1 VSVAPVAAAADGAVS
16 SPRGDDRLADRR
28 GLSRG
33 GHIEDRD
40 PSTISR
46 NLTLLRQQGFV
57 IPRRQGQ
64 MKYYSLDIAR
74 IEEAFA
80 DFVRFLREAK
90 TRVK

>member
-1 VSVAPVAAAADGAVS
+1 
-16 SPRGDDRLADRR
+16 
-28 GLSRG
+28 
-33 GHIEDRD
+33 
-40 PSTISR
+40 
-46 NLTLLRQQGFV
+46 
-57 IPRRQGQ
+57 